1 MKPTKILTRDLR
13 KYRQLKNDETIS
25 KCIRDKN
32 YDGIENKKNC
42 NIKELY
48 RLLELLDITLEKLV
62 NKCIDDELFFKVVV
76 KDISIKSSRQGKLD
90 ETYVIKEMNL
100 ILEKIGINIR
110 NNGDYTA
117 IIKEGKILKTK
128 DVKNFCKHDRLKS
141 FDGVV
146 FNKKNEII
154 GYLFAKITYGE
165 GGHQDNVFKEA
176 NQLCE
181 WVRNFYS
188 DKSYIFCIVIDTD
201 LLIDLNK
208 LKNKFKKI
216 SNIIIGDH
224 IEFQEFFINK
234 KLI

>member
-48 RLLELLDITLEKLV
+48 RLLEKLDITLEKLV
-62 NKCIDDELFFKVVV
+62 NKCIDDELLLKSIVMN
-76 KDISIKSSRQGKLD
+76 ISILSSRQGKLD
-90 ETYVIKEMNL
+90 ETYVIEIINST
-100 ILEKIGINIR
+100 KIGINIKE
-110 NNGDYTA
+110 NGNYTA
-117 IIKEGKILKTK
+117 IKKRGTILKTK
-128 DVKNFCKHDRLKS
+128 DAKKISEFDRLKS
-141 FDGVV
+141 FDGAI
-146 FNKKNEII
+146 FNEKNEII

-176 NQLCE
+176 DELCE

-188 DKSYIFCIVIDTD
+188 DNKLYIFCIMIDTD
-201 LLIDLNK
+201 LSVKFNK

-216 SNIIIGDH
+216 SNIFIGDH

>member
-32 YDGIENKKNC
+32 YNGIKNKKNC
-42 NIKELY
+42 NTNQLY
-48 RLLELLDITLEKLV
+48 RLLELLDITLVQLV
-62 NKCIDDELFFKVVV
+62 NKCIDDEYLLKSVVMN
-76 KDISIKSSRQGKLD
+76 ISILSSRQGKLD

-100 ILEKIGINIR
+100 NLEKIGINIR
-110 NNGDYTA
+110 NNGNYTA
-117 IIKEGKILKTK
+117 IKEGKILKTK
-128 DVKNFCKHDRLKS
+128 DVKNFSKLDCLKS
-141 FDGVV
+141 FDGLV

-154 GYLFAKITYGE
+154 GYLFGKITYGE

-176 NQLCE
+176 YELCE

-188 DKSYIFCIVIDTD
+188 DNKLIFFIMIDTD
-201 LLIDLNK
+201 LLKKMNE
-208 LKNKFKKI
+208 LKNKFEKI
-216 SNIIIGDH
+216 SNIFIGDH